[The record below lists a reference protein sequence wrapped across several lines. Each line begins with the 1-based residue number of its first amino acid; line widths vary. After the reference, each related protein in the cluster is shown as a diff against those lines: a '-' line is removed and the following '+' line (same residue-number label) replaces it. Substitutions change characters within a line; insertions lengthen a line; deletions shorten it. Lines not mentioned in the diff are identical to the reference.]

1 MESPLPTSQKYNILR
16 SILKMEYE
24 KELLNLTYN
33 EYFDDQRN
41 AGINTTSYIF
51 KSFKINMRIL
61 KLKMEKIQNDI
72 DNQKKMLEFGY
83 F

>member
-24 KELLNLTYN
+24 KELLNLSYN
-33 EYFDDQRN
+33 EYFDGQRDV
-41 AGINTTSYIF
+41 GINTTSHSF

-61 KLKMEKIQNDI
+61 KLKMDKIQNDI
-72 DNQKKMLEFGY
+72 DNQKKILEFGNY
-83 F
+83 